1 MQHVIIMMKKNQDLQ
16 CPNMRVAR
24 LIVSPSYMHKTV
36 STVLRVFIFSRFKQQ
51 WFKQKHGCTGYP
63 SKHQRSGDAGRLAD
77 WSLRDVTSGFHDAGV
92 FTARVWVLRRGKW
105 NAALWAL
112 VSHRHTQTQNSDAVL
127 RSPVSIM
134 QCEWRGLVFNAV
146 ECHFIYIP
154 RGIKAQRPQKL
165 LRNIWI

>member
-1 MQHVIIMMKKNQDLQ
+1 MYATRSFASRFLCTNLNVRTCIIS
-16 CPNMRVAR
+16 
-24 LIVSPSYMHKTV
+24 I
-36 STVLRVFIFSRFKQQ
+36 STVLRVFVFSRFKQQ

-146 ECHFIYIP
+146 ECHFIYILVP
-154 RGIKAQRPQKL
+154 RGIKAQRHKKKL